1 MHKMPTEQT
10 EKIHENQIA
19 INIQQLMLMLGC
31 GRATAERIANEADAV
46 FYIGKRKLY
55 KPTKIRAWVDNA
67 GNK

>member
-1 MHKMPTEQT
+1 MHKMPIEQT

-31 GRATAERIANEADAV
+31 GRATAERIALEADAV

-55 KPTKIRAWVDNA
+55 KPSKIRAWVDNA